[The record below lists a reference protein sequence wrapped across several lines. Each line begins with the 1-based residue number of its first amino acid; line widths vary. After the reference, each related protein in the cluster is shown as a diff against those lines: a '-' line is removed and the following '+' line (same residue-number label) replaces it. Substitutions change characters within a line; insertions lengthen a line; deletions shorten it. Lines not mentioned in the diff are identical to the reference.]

1 MDKYN
6 EMQLE
11 TNIQEDGQYNVQVKI
26 KSKETEEID
35 ILLSGIKSLIDY
47 IGVESLCEG
56 DEKKYHETLKKVI
69 YTVADNIGFTTGAYI
84 EKLEATIQYDKR
96 TGEPSVDEASRKAII
111 IDYLNGDI

>member
-35 ILLSGIKSLIDY
+35 ILLSGIKALIDY

-56 DEKKYHETLKKVI
+56 DEKKYHETLRKVI

-84 EKLEATIQYDKR
+84 EKLEATINYDKK
-96 TGEPSVDEASRKAII
+96 TGAPLVDEASRKEMII
-111 IDYLNGDI
+111 RYLNEEI